1 MMRFSAGFYG
11 AGSGNGTD
19 IARQLRRIW
28 TFRTDVVK
36 AEKDRFFDASNMNNN
51 LQILALRDKNGLYSM
66 SILADGGSSNSSS
79 QVVR

>member
-1 MMRFSAGFYG
+1 M
-11 AGSGNGTD
+11 
-19 IARQLRRIW
+19 
-28 TFRTDVVK
+28 K